1 MPLKKIVEIA
11 SIGVPASFHVV
22 RRVTVDLQM
31 KQSTVDVASF
41 YNREVAQQ
49 GAQSIGIATVQ
60 VDSVPGKGEDLTRFA
75 ERVLIEQPSER
86 IDPSTLPPNRF
97 VFAEAEVV
105 PDVTSP

>member
-22 RRVTVDLQM
+22 RRVTVDMQL
-31 KQSTVDVASF
+31 KQSIVEVASF

-60 VDSVPGKGEDLTRFA
+60 IEGVPGKGEDLTRFA
-75 ERVLIEQPSER
+75 ERVLIEQPPER
-86 IDPSTLPPNRF
+86 IDSCALPPNRF
-97 VFAEAEVV
+97 VFTEAEVV
-105 PDVTSP
+105 PDVTSS